1 MPARGRILI
10 VDDDENIRKVL
21 SMNLLQLGY
30 VVDTAATGEEAI
42 SKSDVNFYN
51 LAIIDVRLPDIEG
64 TKLLTLLRETTPKM
78 MKIILT
84 GYPLLENTV
93 EAINRGV
100 DGYLTKPVSTERLLK
115 KVAELLERQ
124 AKEKTF
130 TEERLKQYVE
140 TRFKEGRTIRREVAY
155 EAE

>member
-1 MPARGRILI
+1 MPARARILV

-42 SKSDVNFYN
+42 SKSDANFYN
-51 LAIIDVRLPDIEG
+51 LAIIDIRLPDIEG

-84 GYPLLENTV
+84 GYPLLENTLD
-93 EAINRGV
+93 AINRGV
-100 DGYLTKPVSTERLLK
+100 DGYLTKPVSTEKLLR

-124 AKEKTF
+124 TKEKTF
-130 TEERLKQYVE
+130 TEERLRQYVE
-140 TRFKEGRTIRREVAY
+140 TRFKEGRTIRREVTY
-155 EAE
+155 ETG

>member
-1 MPARGRILI
+1 MPARARILV

-42 SKSDVNFYN
+42 SKSDANFYN
-51 LAIIDVRLPDIEG
+51 LAIIDIRLPDIEG

-84 GYPLLENTV
+84 GYPLLENTLD
-93 EAINRGV
+93 AINRGV
-100 DGYLTKPVSTERLLK
+100 DGYLTKPVSTEKLLR

-124 AKEKTF
+124 TKEKTF

-140 TRFKEGRTIRREVAY
+140 TRFKEGRTIRREVTY
-155 EAE
+155 ETG